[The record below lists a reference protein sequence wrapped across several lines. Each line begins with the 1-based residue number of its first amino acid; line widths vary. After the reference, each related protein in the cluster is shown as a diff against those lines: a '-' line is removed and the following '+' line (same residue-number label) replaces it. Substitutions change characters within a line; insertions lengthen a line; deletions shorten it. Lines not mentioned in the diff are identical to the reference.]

1 MPFAIEI
8 VDCRLL
14 SVSFTFSSAEHENR
28 VHKCYRW
35 KVPHELN
42 FRLLKV
48 LAKKTDPNFSIVVN
62 FNFPLGASQHL
73 SPAVIVVL
81 TSKKNYWTTK
91 FCQAAQVMIFTRWAG
106 FSKSVWTRVYQN
118 LHIILHNREI
128 PLSKP
133 SQMWHFFW
141 SVKLAQN
148 TAKLSLTS
156 PTQRPSINL
165 FSV

>member
-81 TSKKNYWTTK
+81 TRENNYRIAK
-91 FCQAAQVMIFTRWAG
+91 FCQSAQVMIFTRWAS
-106 FSKSVWTRVYQN
+106 FSKSVWIRVFDSYIKN
-118 LHIILHNREI
+118 CFLAKHSLFCAI
-128 PLSKP
+128 PNVTFLLIGEASTKYCKT
-133 SQMWHFFW
+133 
-141 SVKLAQN
+141 VIDITN
-148 TAKLSLTS
+148 TTTFDE
-156 PTQRPSINL
+156 P
-165 FSV
+165 F